1 MIEQS
6 LFAVKEVPA
15 GFTLSKETNE
25 ISGYLPDNTGHKFIV
40 REDNGDVLSCVTN
53 DYKLVTNQEVMDK
66 ALPIIEK
73 NKGTLDEVKTF
84 SQGARTNW
92 TFRFHKNP
100 IKIDGENIYPQ
111 MNIKNSYDGS
121 TQVNV
126 LGGAFRLVCS
136 NGLVVGRILG
146 KKSERHSIWNPK
158 LQNGHIGNIV
168 QETIDQM
175 ETVLNNEFPK
185 LISSKVRQKDIVNIL
200 QRFPTTQI
208 EHLSNYLAANKTETY
223 WDLFNAATWVLSH
236 VSNRNHE
243 TTHKLE
249 SEMFQ
254 VIKKMAEA

>member
-1 MIEQS
+1 M
-6 LFAVKEVPA
+6 FPVKEVSA
-15 GFTLSKETNE
+15 YWQGENHSGKSSINKEMST
-25 ISGYLPDNTGHKFIV
+25 GYKFIV
-40 REDNGDVLSCVTN
+40 REDNNNVISCVTN

-100 IKIDGENIYPQ
+100 IKIDGEDIYPQ

-146 KKSERHSIWNPK
+146 RKSERHSIWNPK

-185 LISSKVRQKDIVNIL
+185 LISSKVKQKDIVNIL

-254 VIKKMAEA
+254 VIKKMAKA

>member
-1 MIEQS
+1 MIEES

-15 GFTLSKETNE
+15 IMGISTN
-25 ISGYLPDNTGHKFIV
+25 NTGHKFIV
-40 REDNGDVLSCVTN
+40 REDNNDVISCVTN
-53 DYKLVTNQEVMDK
+53 EYQLVTNQEVMDK

-73 NKGTLDEVKTF
+73 NKGTVDEVKIF

-92 TFRFHKNP
+92 IFKFRKNP
-100 IKIDGENIYPQ
+100 ITIDGEKLYPQ
-111 MNIKNSYDGS
+111 LNIKNSYDGS
-121 TQVNV
+121 TQVNI

-146 KKSERHSIWNPK
+146 KKSARHSIWNPK
-158 LQNGHIGNIV
+158 LQNGHIGNLV
-168 QETIDQM
+168 QETIDNM
-175 ETVLNNEFPK
+175 ETVLNIEFPK
-185 LISSKVRQKDIVNIL
+185 LISSKVKQKDIVKIL

-208 EHLSNYLAANKTETY
+208 EHMSNYLAANKPETY

-254 VIKKMAEA
+254 VIKKMAKA